1 MKKNKRSFM
10 HLFKES
16 FDNDVDSKDYLKIK
30 YRPYQQELV
39 QKYEDGVRF
48 FLICWARRLG
58 KDMFAFSMACRQAL
72 ERPNSIIYYMFV
84 TQKQGKIVLLDGYT
98 EDGQRIIE
106 SVLDTRALKKTRS
119 GQLYHNDNSMR
130 FKNGSIIYFIDSENP
145 DTKVGG
151 NLNLLVC
158 SEAALYRNPTI
169 NEYIIPAV
177 LKVGGKIIKV
187 SSPRFASL
195 FNKEAQDQT
204 NLYYKSILSADDER
218 AADELGNKIYTKEL
232 FEYNQKMMSAERY
245 SQEIL
250 CDLEAANELSVYNR
264 SLAMA
269 ERRKVEVTKQDKIFI
284 SLDLGIRD
292 ATALTFGKFTED
304 NKVAVFHHYK
314 NNNQPT
320 RHYIDYIENEILK
333 PNSFD
338 KRSVTIILPHDGRNR
353 HDAIETLVSREKA
366 YRDAGFNVQVLS
378 QVDVN
383 DAIETTRSAI
393 QQHDLIFAENKNI
406 DDFISFLKE
415 YEWKINK
422 LTGENMGIPDH
433 GTKISASNSAD
444 SLEYM
449 AITFFYKAKIDKPAY
464 TKDKIKSLGRDY

>member
-1 MKKNKRSFM
+1 MNKNYFVSHCVVMMMKKNKRSFM

-39 QKYEDGVRF
+39 QKYENGVRF

-177 LKVGGKIIKV
+177 LKAINITILECK
-187 SSPRFASL
+187 F
-195 FNKEAQDQT
+195 
-204 NLYYKSILSADDER
+204 KSAF
-218 AADELGNKIYTKEL
+218 
-232 FEYNQKMMSAERY
+232 FE
-245 SQEIL
+245 
-250 CDLEAANELSVYNR
+250 
-264 SLAMA
+264 
-269 ERRKVEVTKQDKIFI
+269 IF
-284 SLDLGIRD
+284 SIRC
-292 ATALTFGKFTED
+292 
-304 NKVAVFHHYK
+304 Y
-314 NNNQPT
+314 
-320 RHYIDYIENEILK
+320 
-333 PNSFD
+333 
-338 KRSVTIILPHDGRNR
+338 
-353 HDAIETLVSREKA
+353 
-366 YRDAGFNVQVLS
+366 
-378 QVDVN
+378 
-383 DAIETTRSAI
+383 
-393 QQHDLIFAENKNI
+393 
-406 DDFISFLKE
+406 
-415 YEWKINK
+415 
-422 LTGENMGIPDH
+422 
-433 GTKISASNSAD
+433 
-444 SLEYM
+444 
-449 AITFFYKAKIDKPAY
+449 
-464 TKDKIKSLGRDY
+464 